1 MRIKTIA
8 LLSATVLLAGCL
20 GSSEPVNVS
29 YTPVQKPTLILPTID
44 QFGGRKVEW
53 IVVTEENFKEVIEQ
67 LRKDGKALA
76 LFALTEDGYEELSVN
91 TANLR
96 KLVEQQQAIIAA
108 YERYYEEV
116 EDAIDNTNSINGQ

>member
-29 YTPVQKPTLILPTID
+29 YTPVEKPTLLLPTVD

-53 IVVTEENFKEVIEQ
+53 IVVTEENFAEVMQQ
-67 LRKDGKALA
+67 LRNDGKALA

-108 YERYYEEV
+108 YERYYEDVNEN
-116 EDAIDNTNSINGQ
+116 IDSSNEANGN